1 MLCIIQALGLDDTV
15 MLALSRRFLKWDHC
29 KLRGSQTNCQAYT
42 LFLHI
47 AKAKISVKKNIHCRV
62 EELASTEIGFKDS
75 DGLKP
80 FHLAVFFIVLSAGL
94 WFLAVLLYF
103 TADIKLQ
110 QASFIALFCT
120 EDFWAVHPTPSVI
133 SFPSFLSVFL

>member
-1 MLCIIQALGLDDTV
+1 
-15 MLALSRRFLKWDHC
+15 
-29 KLRGSQTNCQAYT
+29 
-42 LFLHI
+42 LH
-47 AKAKISVKKNIHCRV
+47 ANARV

-75 DGLKP
+75 EGLKP

-110 QASFIALFCT
+110 QACFSKGGGVSSCLVSNHSTLQVRSLFGLLLYRSSET
-120 EDFWAVHPTPSVI
+120 QFSAFVVMLDINRILRHNQMVPESRVPDIVAPWLLPIVT
-133 SFPSFLSVFL
+133 